1 MPLSNDRRKILERI
15 AKLLALAE
23 GTNFDA
29 EARQAR
35 ETALRLMAEHNIRQ
49 AEAATAEPFE
59 LRRIKPYFE
68 EDVQWDRRMKWAL
81 AELNN
86 IYCVLQWVD
95 DARTKVEM
103 FLYTGRPSDLDSFE
117 YMVGLILRQRTREWN
132 DYKMAGGRDG
142 KGKWLYGYA
151 VGLEDKVDQLL
162 REMSGTMR
170 RTGKQELAPLA
181 IIRQA
186 EEWFKERHGPV
197 GSGLHN
203 FSGGLGDG
211 YQAGR
216 NASLHRGEVKPP
228 GRQRLLT

>member
-35 ETALRLMAEHNIRQ
+35 ATALRLMAEHNIRQ

-59 LRRIKPYFE
+59 VREIKPYFE

-86 IYCVLQWVD
+86 IFCLLRWKD
-95 DARTKVEM
+95 SAKTKVGM

-132 DYKMAGGRDG
+132 DYKTAGGRDG

-151 VGLEDKVDQLL
+151 VGLEDKVEQLL
-162 REMSGTMR
+162 SEMSGQMR

-186 EEWFKERHGPV
+186 EEWYREHRGTWNE
-197 GSGLHN
+197 GLQN
-203 FSGGLGDG
+203 FGGGLGDG

-216 NASLHRGEVKPP
+216 NASLHRGEVATP